1 MSYNYE
7 INNDTQI
14 KKLEQS
20 KYTYMNNEDLAQIF
34 IFELILKDKF
44 DQYTVI
50 RKIKKTNHGN
60 LLSHEDNIKYDFT
73 NKFKLSVVNINNPNK
88 PIVLKN
94 NINHV
99 LSCNTFINNEIYIE
113 INHLHQNL
121 MNINYH
127 INLY

>member
-7 INNDTQI
+7 INNNTQI

-20 KYTYMNNEDLAQIF
+20 KYTYKNNEDLAQIF

-44 DQYTVI
+44 EQYKVI

-60 LLSHEDNIKYDFT
+60 LLSHEDNIQYDFT

-88 PIVLKN
+88 PIILKN
-94 NINHV
+94 NINHI

-113 INHLHQNL
+113 INQLQQNL

-127 INLY
+127 INLQ